1 MASVTGPAT
10 GPRSS
15 DSVEPAAEAAGFVPI
30 RCVTWA
36 VEDAADEAIA
46 PNAAG
51 RLFVLATVD
60 GWPSAMVDAR
70 AESADGVAEA
80 VRCSVAAQAVR
91 APSGFNAGVAAQT
104 AVTVVVCTLGREPR
118 LVKTV
123 VALLGQTHTDLE
135 ILVVDNDPDSGG
147 VSSLLAELNDPR
159 LRIVAEPRRGLS
171 AARNTGLAEA
181 SHPVI
186 AFTDDDALPAP
197 DWIAAV
203 AAVFDADPAVDCV
216 TGLVL
221 PAEVATRTQLFFEEA
236 GGFAKGLRAV
246 HWRRGGGG
254 TALGTEAGPEGI
266 AFPFDGGFGSGNNM
280 AFRAAALRD
289 LGGFDE
295 ALGAG
300 SPTRGGEDL
309 DAFQAVYLAGGTVVY
324 WPAALVRHH
333 HRADHDALVE
343 QLHGYG
349 VGMAAVVTKRFLSS
363 PSTAAGVLRR
373 LPGGLRLLLDSRSD
387 KNRGKSAAFPAE
399 ATRAERR
406 GYLAGPGAYLR
417 ARRRVRRRSAVAGR

>member
-1 MASVTGPAT
+1 MASVTQPV
-10 GPRSS
+10 S
-15 DSVEPAAEAAGFVPI
+15 DDFVPI
-30 RCVTWA
+30 RCVSWA
-36 VEDAADEAIA
+36 VEDAVDDTLA
-46 PNAAG
+46 PNADG
-51 RLFVLATVD
+51 RLFVLATAG

-70 AESADGVAEA
+70 ADSAEEVAVM
-80 VRCSVAAQAVR
+80 VRQSVAQASVR
-91 APSGFNAGVAAQT
+91 APSGFIADRAVRA

-118 LVKTV
+118 LAETID
-123 VALLGQTHTDLE
+123 ALLGQTHAALE
-135 ILVVDNDPDSGG
+135 IVVVDNDPASGRTRTLLTG
-147 VSSLLAELNDPR
+147 VDDPR

-171 AARNTGLAEA
+171 AARNAGLAQA
-181 SHPVI
+181 SHSIV
-186 AFTDDDALPAP
+186 AFTDDDALPAA
-197 DWIAAV
+197 DWVATL
-203 AAVFDADPAVDCV
+203 AAVFDTDPGIDCV

-221 PAEVATRTQLFFEEA
+221 PTEVATRTQLFFEEA
-236 GGFAKGLRAV
+236 GGFAKGLHAV
-246 HWRRGGGG
+246 HWRQDGGG

-280 AFRAAALRD
+280 AFRAAALHE

-309 DAFQAVYLAGGTVVY
+309 DVFQAVYLGGGTVVY

-363 PSTAAGVLRR
+363 PATAVGVLRR
-373 LPGGLRLLLDSRSD
+373 LPGGLRLLLDARSA

-417 ARRRVRRRSAVAGR
+417 ARRRVRRHSAVPAR

>member
-1 MASVTGPAT
+1 MASVTEQV
-10 GPRSS
+10 S
-15 DSVEPAAEAAGFVPI
+15 DGFVPI
-30 RCVTWA
+30 RCATWA
-36 VEDAADEAIA
+36 VEDAVDGTLA
-46 PNAAG
+46 PNAEG
-51 RLFVLATVD
+51 RLFVLATVG
-60 GWPSAMVDAR
+60 GWPSALVDAR
-70 AESADGVAEA
+70 ADSADGVADL
-80 VRCSVAAQAVR
+80 VRRSVADGSVR
-91 APSGFNAGVAAQT
+91 APSGFIAERTTRT

-118 LVKTV
+118 LTETID
-123 VALLGQTHTDLE
+123 ALLGQTHTELE
-135 ILVVDNDPDSGG
+135 IVVVDNDPASGRTPA
-147 VSSLLAELNDPR
+147 LLAGLGDPR
-159 LRIVAEPRRGLS
+159 LRIVDEPRRGLS
-171 AARNTGLAEA
+171 AARNTGLAQA
-181 SHPVI
+181 SHPIV
-186 AFTDDDALPAP
+186 AFTDDDALPAA
-197 DWIAAV
+197 DWVATL
-203 AAVFDADPAVDCV
+203 AAVFDTDPGVDCV

-236 GGFAKGLRAV
+236 GGFAKGLHAV
-246 HWRRGGGG
+246 HWRQDRLG

-280 AFRAAALRD
+280 AFRTAALHQ

-300 SPTRGGEDL
+300 SLTRGGEDL

-363 PSTAAGVLRR
+363 PATAVGVLRR
-373 LPGGLRLLLDSRSD
+373 LPGGLRLLLDSRSA
-387 KNRGKSAAFPAE
+387 KNHGKSAAFPVE

-406 GYLAGPGAYLR
+406 GYLVGPGAYLR
-417 ARRRVRRRSAVAGR
+417 ARRRVRRHSAVAVR

>member
-1 MASVTGPAT
+1 MASMTGAGT
-10 GPRSS
+10 
-15 DSVEPAAEAAGFVPI
+15 EAEEFVPI

-36 VEDAADEAIA
+36 VEGAVGDTLA
-46 PNAAG
+46 PNAEG
-51 RLFVLATVD
+51 RLVVLATVG
-60 GWPSAMVDAR
+60 GWPSALVDAR
-70 AESADGVAEA
+70 ADSRAKVAES
-80 VRCSVAAQAVR
+80 VRRGVVEQGVR
-91 APSGFNAGVAAQT
+91 APSGFDPESSATV
-104 AVTVVVCTLGREPR
+104 AVTVVVCTLGRDPR
-118 LVKTV
+118 LTETID
-123 VALLGQTHTDLE
+123 ALLAQTHAELE
-135 ILVVDNDPDSGG
+135 VVVVDNDPASGR
-147 VSSLLAELNDPR
+147 VPALLAGFDDPR
-159 LRIVAEPRRGLS
+159 LRIVDEPHRGLS
-171 AARNTGLAEA
+171 AARNTGLAQA
-181 SHPVI
+181 GNPVV

-197 DWIAAV
+197 DWVATL
-203 AAVFDADPAVDCV
+203 AAVFSADAGVDCV

-221 PAEVATRTQLFFEEA
+221 PAGVVTRSQLFFEEA
-236 GGFAKGLRAV
+236 GGFAKGLHAV
-246 HWRRGGGG
+246 HWDRGGNG
-254 TALGTEAGPEGI
+254 TALGTEAGPEGL

-280 AFRAAALRD
+280 AFRVKTLRA

-363 PSTAAGVLRR
+363 PSTAVGVLRR
-373 LPGGLRLLLDSRSD
+373 LPGGLRLLLDARSA
-387 KNRGKSAAFPAE
+387 KNRGKSPAFPAD

-417 ARRRVRRRSAVAGR
+417 ARRRVRRRAAVADR